1 MLMILSLV
9 RLRVMQVT
17 MAAKPL
23 VINTMAV
30 FFIANYALLAPSACP
45 ITATALTESP
55 KGILSTRLPTVEMI
69 T

>member
-30 FFIANYALLAPSACP
+30 FFFAN
-45 ITATALTESP
+45 
-55 KGILSTRLPTVEMI
+55 
-69 T
+69 